1 MSFLDTIFPIDV
13 EIPADQITRT
23 LDSNDKIV
31 GLCFRP
37 YRIGDANI
45 LETHKVIWSGR
56 ASITPAL
63 SVELDRQIVLTSLR
77 STYNSQ
83 DHARFVNANIVQNS
97 SDIVQLTSPAAALIP
112 EFRFVFID
120 VHTLRTFCNETIFDG
135 GKIYASRAVSNFFVN
150 DNEWGNYRTLK
161 FSPHRFPVR
170 NYYHTETVDS
180 TAYYLAPSCP
190 PTWKTVLSTVVL
202 PKFAFFNKPKII
214 RLPIYSHKLIEAF
227 NKAGVDILDRGES
240 YSESGIG
247 GFQKEDTKIIDKLN
261 EMISFYKNL

>member
-1 MSFLDTIFPIDV
+1 MSFLDTIFPIDL
-13 EIPADQITRT
+13 EIPTDQITQI

-31 GLCFRP
+31 GLCFTP

-45 LETHKVIWSGR
+45 LETYKVIWGGHE
-56 ASITPAL
+56 SITPAL

-83 DHARFVNANIVQNS
+83 DHARFVNANIYQNS
-97 SDIVQLTSPAAALIP
+97 IDIAQITSPGAALIP

-120 VHTLRTFCNETIFDG
+120 VHTLRTFCNKKIFVD
-135 GKIYASRAVSNFFVN
+135 GKIYASRAVSNFFVQ
-150 DNEWGNYRTLK
+150 DNEWQNYRTLK
-161 FSPHRFPVR
+161 FSPHRFPAR
-170 NYYHTETVDS
+170 NYHHTETVDS

-190 PTWKTVLSTVVL
+190 PTWKSILATVAL

-240 YSESGIG
+240 YTESGIG
-247 GFQKEDTKIIDKLN
+247 GFQKADTKIIDKLN